1 MPSTPSYP
9 AERAT
14 AKRREPGR
22 TAESFDWYE
31 SARLVLAA
39 STVFQD
45 VVTFSGRPES
55 IILDATAAGVEFR
68 LGHRG
73 EAFGTPIRIEGIATR
88 VLDVSAEIVQ
98 ARDPAGVGGQG
109 VTATGRFMS
118 RGIDVRANRQGPE
131 RSRVMA
137 PDADLGTQVAAL
149 PK

>member
-1 MPSTPSYP
+1 MPSAPSYP
-9 AERAT
+9 GERPT

-31 SARLVLAA
+31 SGRLVLAA

-45 VVTFSGRPES
+45 VITFSGRPES
-55 IILDATAAGVEFR
+55 IVLDATAVGVEFR

-73 EAFGTPIRIEGIATR
+73 EAFGTPIRIEGIAQR
-88 VLDVSAEIVQ
+88 DLQVSAEIVQ

-118 RGIDVRANRQGPE
+118 RGIDVRANRRGPD
-131 RSRVMA
+131 RSRVLA
-137 PDADLGTQVAAL
+137 PDEDLGTQVATH